1 MFETQLSGAGFPWL
15 ELLKKMTP
23 AFPLNPDHAWFSGY
37 RISYDTFRQWVV
49 TLPQPSSAPPHEP
62 GNPHRRIYYFTFWL
76 DWIGTLP
83 IEMRGMA
90 PRIRCKFL
98 TCSLLQLTFILFF
111 FSIEV
116 ESDVAV
122 FFPLRWVDYRSKYQ
136 VEPGAPK
143 YNPRICQEKESDRA
157 KLENFLQLL
166 QQQGAPL
173 DKEKIQFGWQKE
185 VHPRDEWRSVRFPP
199 FLCLLNILFMT

>member
-1 MFETQLSGAGFPWL
+1 
-15 ELLKKMTP
+15 
-23 AFPLNPDHAWFSGY
+23 
-37 RISYDTFRQWVV
+37 
-49 TLPQPSSAPPHEP
+49 
-62 GNPHRRIYYFTFWL
+62 
-76 DWIGTLP
+76 
-83 IEMRGMA
+83 
-90 PRIRCKFL
+90 
-98 TCSLLQLTFILFF
+98 
-111 FSIEV
+111 
-116 ESDVAV
+116 VAV

-185 VHPRDEWRSVRFPP
+185 VHPRDEWRSVRFSPFFPP
-199 FLCLLNILFMT
+199 PQHFTHDMSLVLNFCVFVKAVTILGETVYFVHSLE